1 MKDIQ
6 FRISETGLEQ
16 GNQGDVMITDGELF
30 GTIAGQVGNNEAINT
45 TYDEGEFLA
54 GKYLLLQTENNG
66 EFRACEVEVWGVE

>member
-6 FRISETGLEQ
+6 LRVSETGLEQ

-30 GTIAGQVGNNEAINT
+30 GTIAGQVGNNEGINT
-45 TYDEGEFLA
+45 TYGKGEFLA